1 MSVFNFIDNAKFQF
15 GRFFLALGFLI
26 CGIILLKI
34 ALVPEEVLLN
44 NGEMLPVKQSPLFLY
59 GALFFIVGSVVWFLY
74 LFGMINTI
82 IGYVI
87 MFIMA
92 GSSVYL
98 LYRDYKTVNDDVQY
112 LAEYKKM
119 NDNIIARM
127 NDIKEAEV
135 AFKEFNRYYTNNLD
149 SLIYFVK
156 TGKKMSVPNIGS
168 LPERRITAEER
179 DYIYGDNRPID
190 KLMTEQEAHALAKSP
205 NPPSDLLNFKRDTI
219 YLSVLDAI
227 FYDDKFVERR
237 SKLGDNLIDFHPDS
251 LKYVPFTQNLV
262 QLDTNSVMKGEIRV
276 PTLRILMVHPMDPEK
291 KYQIGDLNDNH
302 LRDNWSR

>member
-59 GALFFIVGSVVWFLY
+59 GALFFIVGSVIWFLY
-74 LFGMINTI
+74 LFGLINTI
-82 IGYVI
+82 IGYAI
-87 MFIMA
+87 MFGMA

-119 NDNIIARM
+119 NDDIIARM

-135 AFKEFNRYYTNNLD
+135 AFKEYNRYYTNNMD

-205 NPPSDLLNFKRDTI
+205 NPPADLLNFKRDTI

-237 SKLGDNLIDFHPDS
+237 SKLGDNLMDFHPDS
-251 LKYVPFTQNLV
+251 LRYVPYTQNLV

-276 PTLRILMVHPMDPEK
+276 PTLRILMIHPMDPEK
-291 KYQIGDLNDNH
+291 QYQIGDLNDNH

>member
-1 MSVFNFIDNAKFQF
+1 MDFFDLLDTLNFYRKRFQLPIA
-15 GRFFLALGFLI
+15 FLFV
-26 CGIILLKI
+26 GIVLLYF
-34 ALVPEEVLLN
+34 AMVPEEVVLN
-44 NGEMLPVKQSPLFLY
+44 NGKILPVKQSPLFLY
-59 GALFFIVGSVVWFLY
+59 GALFFIVGSIVWFLY
-74 LFGMINTI
+74 LFGVINTA

-87 MFIMA
+87 MFVMA
-92 GSSVYL
+92 GSSIYL

-112 LAEYKKM
+112 LAQYQKM
-119 NDNIIARM
+119 NDDIIARM

-135 AFKEFNRYYTNNLD
+135 AFKEYNRYYTNNMD
-149 SLIYFVK
+149 TLIYFVK

-205 NPPSDLLNFKRDTI
+205 NPPADLLNFKRDTI

-237 SKLGDNLIDFHPDS
+237 SKLGDNLMDFHPDS
-251 LKYVPFTQNLV
+251 LRYVPYTQNLV

-276 PTLRILMVHPMDPEK
+276 PTLRILMIHPMDPEK
-291 KYQIGDLNDNH
+291 QYQIGDLN
-302 LRDNWSR
+302 LTIT

>member
-1 MSVFNFIDNAKFQF
+1 MSVFNFIDSFKYQI
-15 GRFFLALGFLI
+15 GRFLWPVIFLI
-26 CGIILLKI
+26 CGIIMLQI
-34 ALVPEEVLLN
+34 AMVPDQVELN
-44 NGEMLPVKQSPLFLY
+44 NGEMLAVKQNALFLY

-74 LFGMINTI
+74 LFGLINTI
-82 IGYVI
+82 IGYLI
-87 MFIMA
+87 MTVMA
-92 GSSVYL
+92 CSSIYL

-112 LAEYKKM
+112 LAQYKKM
-119 NDNIIARM
+119 DKDIIARM

-135 AFKEFNRYYTNNLD
+135 AFKEFYRRYTNNMD
-149 SLIYFVK
+149 TLIDFVK
-156 TGKKMSVPNIGS
+156 NGKKMSVPNIGS

-237 SKLGDNLIDFHPDS
+237 DKFGPELSFHPDS
-251 LKYVPFTQNLV
+251 LRYVPYTTNLV
-262 QLDTNSVMKGEIRV
+262 SLDTNSVLKGEIRV
-276 PTLRILMVHPMDPEK
+276 PTLRILMIHPMDSAK
-291 KYQIGDLNDNH
+291 VYQIGDLEDNH
-302 LRDNWSR
+302 LRDNWTR

>member
-44 NGEMLPVKQSPLFLY
+44 NGKMLPVEQSPLFLY
-59 GALFFIVGSVVWFLY
+59 GALFFIVGSVIWFLY
-74 LFGMINTI
+74 LFGLINTI

-87 MFIMA
+87 MFVMA

-98 LYRDYKTVNDDVQY
+98 LYRDYKTVNDDVLY

-119 NDNIIARM
+119 NDDIVARM

-135 AFKEFNRYYTNNLD
+135 AFKEYNKYFTNNMD
-149 SLIYFVK
+149 TLIYFVK

-227 FYDDKFVERR
+227 FYDDKFIERR
-237 SKLGDNLIDFHPDS
+237 SKFGDNLMDFHPDS
-251 LKYVPFTQNLV
+251 LRYVPYTTNLV

-291 KYQIGDLNDNH
+291 KYQIGDLEDNH

>member
-34 ALVPEEVLLN
+34 AMVPEEVLLN

-59 GALFFIVGSVVWFLY
+59 GAIFFIVGSVIWFLY
-74 LFGMINTI
+74 LFGVINTL

-87 MFIMA
+87 MFVMA

-98 LYRDYKTVNDDVQY
+98 LYRDFKTVNDDVQY

-119 NDNIIARM
+119 NDDIIARM

-135 AFKEFNRYYTNNLD
+135 AFKEYNKYFTNNMD
-149 SLIYFVK
+149 SLIHFVK

-168 LPERRITAEER
+168 LPERRITPEER

-205 NPPSDLLNFKRDTI
+205 NPPADLLNFKRDTI

-237 SKLGDNLIDFHPDS
+237 SKLGDNLMDFHPDS
-251 LKYVPFTQNLV
+251 LRFVPYTQTPV